1 MSLEFPAIVTPMKT
15 GIKKFAMKCR
25 YFFFILLMMLGQHA
39 LAVEVKIEKMS
50 VMSGDVEVPLEL
62 AIPVGKG
69 PFPPVLYI
77 HAKRG
82 YDEVDR
88 RHITTLAE
96 QGFLVLAPDWQAG
109 RFIERWPSSHNP
121 DTEKDVEASMD
132 KLISLSDACRI
143 PVGIVGYSRGGYY
156 SIRLAAKRGKD
167 IAAIANYAGHM
178 QNPNAPEPEQLFSVA
193 PEVAQVSTPML
204 FLIGEQDYELRR
216 MNGGRAFY
224 SLYERGVP
232 VEMQYYPLA
241 RRAFDFRNDQSP
253 EEKIAT
259 RHARERVRD
268 WLRKYMKIDKDGRCN

>member
-1 MSLEFPAIVTPMKT
+1 VDTKYILNVL
-15 GIKKFAMKCR
+15 
-25 YFFFILLMMLGQHA
+25 LLMLVTHAA
-39 LAVEVKIEKMS
+39 LADGVMIEKTT
-50 VMSGDVEVPLEL
+50 VMSGDIEVPVEI
-62 AIPVGKG
+62 AIPSGKG

-88 RHITTLAE
+88 RHIGTLAE
-96 QGFLVLAPDWQAG
+96 QGFLVMAPDWQSG
-109 RFIERWPSSHNP
+109 RFIERWPTTHDP
-121 DTEKDVEASMD
+121 ATEGDVESVMN
-132 KLISLSDACRI
+132 KLMSLPNACHI
-143 PVGIVGYSRGGYY
+143 PIGIVGYSRGGYY

-193 PEVAQVSTPML
+193 PEIAQVNTPML

-224 SLYERGVP
+224 SLYERGVL

-259 RHARERVRD
+259 RHARERVKN
-268 WLRKYMKIDKDGRCN
+268 WLQKYMRLDKNGRCK

>member
-1 MSLEFPAIVTPMKT
+1 MGCKYFLSFLAMALVSKPV
-15 GIKKFAMKCR
+15 FAE
-25 YFFFILLMMLGQHA
+25 G
-39 LAVEVKIEKMS
+39 VKIEKMS
-50 VMSGDVEVPLEL
+50 VMSGDVEVPVEV
-62 AIPVGKG
+62 ATPTGKG
-69 PFPPVLYI
+69 PFPPVLFI

-82 YDEVDR
+82 YDSVDT

-96 QGFLVLAPDWQAG
+96 QGFLVVAPDWQSG
-109 RFIERWPSSHNP
+109 RFIERWPAKHDP
-121 DTEKDVEASMD
+121 ATENDVEAAMD
-132 KLISLSDACRI
+132 KLISLPDACHI
-143 PVGIVGYSRGGYY
+143 PIGIVGYSRGGYY
-156 SIRLAAKRGKD
+156 SIRMAVKRGKD

-193 PEVAQVSTPML
+193 PEVGKIETPML
-204 FLIGEQDYELRR
+204 FLIGEQDFELRR

-259 RHARERVRD
+259 QHARERVKN
-268 WLRKYMKIDKDGRCN
+268 WLHRYMKLDKHGRCK

>member
-1 MSLEFPAIVTPMKT
+1 MGYKIYFPGVLVLLLAAGSAFADGVM
-15 GIKKFAMKCR
+15 IKKMT
-25 YFFFILLMMLGQHA
+25 
-39 LAVEVKIEKMS
+39 
-50 VMSGDVEVPLEL
+50 VMSGDVEVPVEI
-62 AIPVGKG
+62 AIPSGKG

-82 YDEVDR
+82 YDEVDT

-96 QGFLVLAPDWQAG
+96 QGFLVMAPDWQSG
-109 RFIERWPSSHNP
+109 RFIEPWPTTHDP
-121 DTEKDVEASMD
+121 ATEKDVEAAMD
-132 KLISLSDACRI
+132 KLMSYPDACRI
-143 PVGIVGYSRGGYY
+143 PIGIVGYSRGGYY

-193 PEVAQVSTPML
+193 PEIAHVNTPML

-259 RHARERVRD
+259 RHARERVKN
-268 WLRKYMKIDKDGRCN
+268 WLRKYMKVDQDGRCN

>member
-1 MSLEFPAIVTPMKT
+1 MNCKYLVCMLALM
-15 GIKKFAMKCR
+15 
-25 YFFFILLMMLGQHA
+25 LLGREA
-39 LAVEVKIEKMS
+39 YADGVRIEKIT
-50 VMSGDVEVPLEL
+50 VMSGDVEVPVEV
-62 AIPVGKG
+62 AIPSGKG

-82 YDEVDR
+82 YDEVDT
-88 RHITTLAE
+88 RHISTLAE
-96 QGFLVLAPDWQAG
+96 QGFLVMAPDWQSG
-109 RFIERWPSSHNP
+109 RFIERWPATHNP
-121 DTEKDVEASMD
+121 ATEDDVEAALD
-132 KLISLSDACRI
+132 KLISRTDACHI
-143 PVGIVGYSRGGYY
+143 PVGIVGYSRGGYF

-193 PEVAQVSTPML
+193 PEVSKVNTPML
-204 FLIGEQDYELRR
+204 LLIGEQDYELRR

-259 RHARERVRD
+259 RHARERVKN
-268 WLRKYMKIDKDGRCN
+268 WLRKYLKVDKDGHCI

>member
-1 MSLEFPAIVTPMKT
+1 MAPYYYHETQRVKSNDLKLKYHLTAW
-15 GIKKFAMKCR
+15 
-25 YFFFILLMMLGQHA
+25 ILA
-39 LAVEVKIEKMS
+39 LAAQSALAEGVTIEKMTVKS
-50 VMSGDVEVPLEL
+50 ADVEVPVEV
-62 AIPVGKG
+62 AIPPGKG

-82 YDEVDR
+82 YDEVDQ

-96 QGFLVLAPDWQAG
+96 QGFLVMAPDWQSG
-109 RFIERWPSSHNP
+109 RFIGRWPTTHDP
-121 DTEKDVEASMD
+121 ATEKDVEAALDQLLNHS
-132 KLISLSDACRI
+132 KACRI

-156 SIRLAAKRGKD
+156 SIRLAAMRGND

-193 PEVAQVSTPML
+193 PEIAQINTPML
-204 FLIGEQDYELRR
+204 FLIGEQDFELRR

-224 SLYERGVP
+224 FLYERGVP
-232 VEMQYYPLA
+232 VEIQYYPLA

-259 RHARERVRD
+259 RHARERVKN
-268 WLRKYMKIDKDGRCN
+268 WLRQYMKLDKEGRCS

>member
-1 MSLEFPAIVTPMKT
+1 MKT
-15 GIKKFAMKCR
+15 SLFALFFAFVCQNVLAGDTVTLKK
-25 YFFFILLMMLGQHA
+25 ISIQ
-39 LAVEVKIEKMS
+39 
-50 VMSGDVEVPLEL
+50 SGDIEVPAEI
-62 AIPVGKG
+62 ATPKGNG

-82 YDEVDR
+82 YDEVDQ

-96 QGFLVLAPDWQAG
+96 QGFLVLAPDWQSG
-109 RFIERWPSSHNP
+109 RFIERWPSAHNP
-121 DTEKDVEASMD
+121 ATEDDVEAALNTLQ
-132 KLISLSDACRI
+132 KLPDACKI
-143 PVGIVGYSRGGYY
+143 PVGYVGYSRGGYY

-193 PEVAQVSTPML
+193 PEIAQITTPML

-224 SLYERGVP
+224 ALYERGVP

-259 RHARERVRD
+259 KHARERVKA
-268 WLRKYMKIDKDGRCN
+268 WLLKYMKVDKNGKCS

>member
-1 MSLEFPAIVTPMKT
+1 
-15 GIKKFAMKCR
+15 
-25 YFFFILLMMLGQHA
+25 MLVLV
-39 LAVEVKIEKMS
+39 LAVGPAFADGVKIEIMT
-50 VMSGDVEVPLEL
+50 VMSGDVEVPVEV
-62 AIPVGKG
+62 AIPSGKG

-88 RHITTLAE
+88 RHITSLAE
-96 QGFLVLAPDWQAG
+96 QGFLVMAPDWLTG
-109 RFIERWPSSHNP
+109 RFLERWPTTHDP
-121 DTEKDVEASMD
+121 ATESDVEAAMD
-132 KLISLSDACRI
+132 KLMSYPNACRI
-143 PVGIVGYSRGGYY
+143 PIGIVGYSRGGYY
-156 SIRLAAKRGKD
+156 TIRLAAKRGKD

-193 PEVAQVSTPML
+193 PEIAKVNTPML
-204 FLIGEQDYELRR
+204 FLIGDQDYELRR

-259 RHARERVRD
+259 RHARAQVKD
-268 WLRKYMKIDKDGRCN
+268 WLQKYMKVGKDGRCI

>member
-1 MSLEFPAIVTPMKT
+1 MKTPMLALFFAFACQNVLASDT
-15 GIKKFAMKCR
+15 VTLKK
-25 YFFFILLMMLGQHA
+25 ISIQ
-39 LAVEVKIEKMS
+39 
-50 VMSGDVEVPLEL
+50 SGDVEVPAEI
-62 AIPVGKG
+62 AVPKGNG

-82 YDEVDR
+82 YDEVDQ

-96 QGFLVLAPDWQAG
+96 QGFLVLAPDWQSG
-109 RFIERWPSSHNP
+109 RFIERWPSEHNP
-121 DTEKDVEASMD
+121 ATENDVEAALNALQ
-132 KLISLSDACRI
+132 KLPDACKI
-143 PVGIVGYSRGGYY
+143 PVGYVGYSRGGYY

-178 QNPNAPEPEQLFSVA
+178 QNPNAPEPEQLFSIA
-193 PEVAQVSTPML
+193 PEIAQITTPML
-204 FLIGEQDYELRR
+204 FLIGEQDFELRR

-224 SLYERGVP
+224 ALYERGVP

-259 RHARERVRD
+259 KHARERVKA
-268 WLRKYMKIDKDGRCN
+268 WLLKYMKVDKNGKCG